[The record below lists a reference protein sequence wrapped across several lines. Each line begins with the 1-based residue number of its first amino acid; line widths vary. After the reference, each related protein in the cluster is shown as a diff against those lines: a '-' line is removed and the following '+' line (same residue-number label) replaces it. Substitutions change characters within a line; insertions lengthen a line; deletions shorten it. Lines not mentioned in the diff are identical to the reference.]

1 MPSDSDKFT
10 IKLHSLPSKFLS
22 SPRRGR
28 FSLSSGSSLLSR
40 PRATLSAPRELLL
53 FCGHMGTPSEE
64 VGYSLAITI
73 TLCTPAPLCPPPPV
87 TLPPSLFLLFRSS
100 RPRLDSPFSLSF
112 PLSLFSH
119 RFFAMSF
126 PLPSAPDH
134 PVASTTAIPQLFS
147 TFLALVAVAACRRIS
162 RAFRYYVLYWS
173 FSPSLS
179 FPFSRLFPSLFIPF
193 FPLAARHP
201 RLASISRAIA
211 PSSALLRLLP
221 PSALPFILE
230 MDIGIHETKLM
241 ITTSKQRRTTNS
253 YLSILLPASP
263 LSPLTDPTCSPIF
276 FSFSLVLLRSISSPF
291 LRFLFLFRY
300 VFHFYILLLECFS
313 HSK

>member
-1 MPSDSDKFT
+1 
-10 IKLHSLPSKFLS
+10 
-22 SPRRGR
+22 
-28 FSLSSGSSLLSR
+28 
-40 PRATLSAPRELLL
+40 
-53 FCGHMGTPSEE
+53 
-64 VGYSLAITI
+64 
-73 TLCTPAPLCPPPPV
+73 
-87 TLPPSLFLLFRSS
+87 
-100 RPRLDSPFSLSF
+100 
-112 PLSLFSH
+112 
-119 RFFAMSF
+119 MSF

-179 FPFSRLFPSLFIPF
+179 FPFPRLFPSLFIPF

-263 LSPLTDPTCSPIF
+263 
-276 FSFSLVLLRSISSPF
+276 
-291 LRFLFLFRY
+291 
-300 VFHFYILLLECFS
+300 FHL
-313 HSK
+313 

>member
-1 MPSDSDKFT
+1 
-10 IKLHSLPSKFLS
+10 
-22 SPRRGR
+22 
-28 FSLSSGSSLLSR
+28 
-40 PRATLSAPRELLL
+40 
-53 FCGHMGTPSEE
+53 MGTPSEE

-73 TLCTPAPLCPPPPV
+73 TLCTPAPLCPSPPPSPCPLRCSSCFAPLV
-87 TLPPSLFLLFRSS
+87 RVWTRRFLFL
-100 RPRLDSPFSLSF
+100 SL
-112 PLSLFSH
+112 LVFSH

-126 PLPSAPDH
+126 PLPSDPDH

-179 FPFSRLFPSLFIPF
+179 FPFSRLFPSSFIPF

-211 PSSALLRLLP
+211 PSSGLLRLLP

-263 LSPLTDPTCSPIF
+263 
-276 FSFSLVLLRSISSPF
+276 
-291 LRFLFLFRY
+291 
-300 VFHFYILLLECFS
+300 FHL
-313 HSK
+313 